1 MEEIDREIL
10 NLLAAEGRM
19 SFTDI
24 GKRTGLSTSAA
35 QQRVRRL
42 ERRGVITGY
51 RALVDADAVDRGIT
65 AFVQAEPL
73 DHDGRLG
80 EPKSL
85 EGIDGI
91 VSCWN
96 TAGPAS
102 FLMRVQVPSTAA
114 LQEVLNRIR
123 TEALMSTHTMLVL
136 ETVFED
142 RPLWSKSGDALTES
156 PVDDSG
162 AAVPHAEAQGT
173 GRKKQRHKKENDK
186 S

>member
-10 NLLAAEGRM
+10 SLLAAEGRM
-19 SFTDI
+19 SYTDI

-51 RALVDADAVDRGIT
+51 RALVDADAVGRGIT

-73 DHDGRLG
+73 DNHGRLG
-80 EPKSL
+80 DPSAL
-85 EGIDGI
+85 RAIPGI

-96 TAGPAS
+96 TSGPYS
-102 FLMRVQVPSTAA
+102 FLLRVQVPTPGE
-114 LQEVLNRIR
+114 LQELLNRVR

-136 ETVFED
+136 TTPFED
-142 RPLWSKSGDALTES
+142 RPMWDHAATANGESG
-156 PVDDSG
+156 
-162 AAVPHAEAQGT
+162 
-173 GRKKQRHKKENDK
+173 K
-186 S
+186 

>member
-51 RALVDADAVDRGIT
+51 RALIDADAVGRGIT

-80 EPKSL
+80 DPTAL
-85 EGIDGI
+85 ERIDGI

-102 FLMRVQVPSTAA
+102 FLLRVQVPSTAV
-114 LQEVLNRIR
+114 LQQVLNRIR

-142 RPLWSKSGDALTES
+142 RPLWPVTDGTSSAQQPSTQQETPPYNKTSGRAEENTES
-156 PVDDSG
+156 
-162 AAVPHAEAQGT
+162 
-173 GRKKQRHKKENDK
+173 
-186 S
+186 

>member
-1 MEEIDREIL
+1 MEQIDREIL
-10 NLLAAEGRM
+10 NLLATDGRM
-19 SFTDI
+19 SYTDI

-51 RALVDADAVDRGIT
+51 RALVDADAVGRGIT

-73 DHDGRLG
+73 DNHGKLG
-80 EPKSL
+80 DPSAL
-85 EGIDGI
+85 RGIAGI

-96 TAGPAS
+96 TAGPYS
-102 FLMRVQVPSTAA
+102 FLLRVQVPTPAD
-114 LQEVLNRIR
+114 LQLLLNRIR

-136 ETVFED
+136 TTPFED
-142 RPLWSKSGDALTES
+142 RPLWDAETIEAARTGE
-156 PVDDSG
+156 VIG
-162 AAVPHAEAQGT
+162 AAPNSETAPA
-173 GRKKQRHKKENDK
+173 